1 MEVRTSEVAMSGTI
15 DGVVARMRERLEPLQ
30 RTGDPGRFFLS
41 TYLRTTQAVAD
52 AVDDG
57 QFEDP
62 AWVEWWDVVF
72 AELYLDALDAHRAD
86 PASAPRPWRIALS
99 APPDAAPVLHV
110 LLGMNAHINYDL
122 PQALLGVISPA
133 QFSDRRL
140 MARRG
145 RDHERIDTVLVT
157 RVADEDGELRAV
169 SGPRR
174 VFDKAM
180 TPVNRRMTMR
190 FLRESRRKVWQ
201 NTTALHEARVVGD
214 DAYRRR
220 LGELEVLSSARVRD
234 LMAPGQVIV
243 RLGVAGFGVT
253 LPPA

>member
-1 MEVRTSEVAMSGTI
+1 MSGTI
-15 DGVVARMRERLEPLQ
+15 DGVVARMRERLAPLQ
-30 RTGDPGRFFLS
+30 RAGDPGRYFLA

-57 QFEDP
+57 RFEDP
-62 AWVEWWDVVF
+62 PWVEWWDVVF
-72 AELYLDALDAHRAD
+72 AELYLDALDAFLAE
-86 PASAPRPWRIALS
+86 PASAPRPWRIAFS
-99 APPDAAPVLHV
+99 APADAPPVQHV

-133 QFSDRRL
+133 QFSDPRL
-140 MARRG
+140 LARRA
-145 RDHERIDTVLVT
+145 RDHERIDGVLVA
-157 RVADEDGELRAV
+157 RVADEDGELRAA

-174 VFDKAM
+174 ALDRAL

-190 FLRESRRKVWQ
+190 FLREARRKVWL
-201 NTTALHEARVVGD
+201 NTTALQEARVAGD
-214 DAYRRR
+214 DTYRRR

-234 LMAPGQVIV
+234 LMLPGQVIV
-243 RLGVAGFGVT
+243 RLGVAGFGVV

>member
-1 MEVRTSEVAMSGTI
+1 MSGTI
-15 DGVVARMRERLEPLQ
+15 DGVVARMRERLEPL
-30 RTGDPGRFFLS
+30 RRAGDPGRYFLS

-72 AELYLDALDAHRAD
+72 ADLYLDALDAYRAD
-86 PASAPRPWRIALS
+86 PASAPRPWRIAFS
-99 APPDAAPVLHV
+99 APSDAPPVLHV

-133 QFSDRRL
+133 QFSEPRL
-140 MARRG
+140 LSRRG
-145 RDHERIDTVLVT
+145 RDHERIDTVLVA
-157 RVADEDGELRAV
+157 RVADEDGELRAM

-174 VFDKAM
+174 ALDKVL

-190 FLRESRRKVWQ
+190 FLRESRRKVWL
-201 NTTALHEARVVGD
+201 NTTALHDARVSGD

-243 RLGVAGFGVT
+243 RLGVSGFGVL
-253 LPPA
+253 LPPT